1 MTKESRFPPGWDEAR
16 VKRVIDHY
24 ESQSEA
30 EAVAEDES
38 ALELQDQ
45 TIMEIPNDLVP
56 IVRELIAK
64 RRKAS

>member
-1 MTKESRFPPGWDEAR
+1 MTKQSRFPIGWDEAH

>member
-1 MTKESRFPPGWDEAR
+1 MTKQSRFPSGWDKAR

-45 TIMEIPNDLVP
+45 TIMRIPNDLVP

>member
-1 MTKESRFPPGWDEAR
+1 MTKQSRFPIGWDEAR

>member
-1 MTKESRFPPGWDEAR
+1 MKRASSESSITTNLKET
-16 VKRVIDHY
+16 
-24 ESQSEA
+24 

>member
-1 MTKESRFPPGWDEAR
+1 MTKQSRFPSGWDEAR